1 MKYGLLNNFK
11 KMKKAIVTGASSG
24 LGKYISI
31 QLSQQKI
38 RVIGIARSRTK
49 LEKLKKY
56 IGKKYFDYVNFD
68 LKKIDQ
74 IENIF
79 KSIIKKEKFIEILI
93 NNAGIYKQSNLQN
106 INISEINDMIDTNLK
121 APMIL
126 TKILSNNM
134 KKNKKGCIINI
145 SSIAGKVPIKEAS
158 VYCGTKYGLAGCGRS
173 LNKELKNSGI
183 GVCTIF
189 PGGINT
195 PLWKNTK
202 YKPGKLKDSL
212 KPQDI
217 FKIID
222 LMLQFG
228 KRVNFNE
235 AVITPTIENF

>member
-1 MKYGLLNNFK
+1 MKLL
-11 KMKKAIVTGASSG
+11 
-24 LGKYISI
+24 L
-31 QLSQQKI
+31 
-38 RVIGIARSRTK
+38 
-49 LEKLKKY
+49 
-56 IGKKYFDYVNFD
+56 
-68 LKKIDQ
+68 
-74 IENIF
+74 
-79 KSIIKKEKFIEILI
+79 
-93 NNAGIYKQSNLQN
+93 
-106 INISEINDMIDTNLK
+106 
-121 APMIL
+121 
-126 TKILSNNM
+126 
-134 KKNKKGCIINI
+134 
-145 SSIAGKVPIKEAS
+145 
-158 VYCGTKYGLAGCGRS
+158 S